1 MCNTWAMNICR
12 RHFLKLRISVQT
24 CSSTWRVLATCSA
37 GTIRQCPGTSRPLL
51 QGKTSS
57 DLINGLPPVARQP
70 YDTQLRPACQQVS
83 ACWSAIFCL
92 EICSAPEQTGRVCAF
107 VPELNWTMDI

>member
-1 MCNTWAMNICR
+1 MYDTWAMNIWR

-51 QGKTSS
+51 QCKTASDSIAGLHSLLQGKQ
-57 DLINGLPPVARQP
+57 R
-70 YDTQLRPACQQVS
+70 
-83 ACWSAIFCL
+83 
-92 EICSAPEQTGRVCAF
+92 
-107 VPELNWTMDI
+107 ELS